1 MNERV
6 KEIQKKIEAYNR
18 AISIVTSVIIVS
30 MIFLVTGV
38 IMLLSSDST
47 RAPGIVLSSIGSAFF
62 LASLIVF
69 VTLMILIKKSTDLC
83 TELNLQEV
91 SKAQV
96 EDMLTEVKE
105 QNAQIRAMIEEF
117 NNWKKSNSNK
127 EE

>member
-6 KEIQKKIEAYNR
+6 KEIQKKIEVYNR
-18 AISIVTSVIIVS
+18 ALSVVTSVIVVS

-38 IMLLSSDST
+38 IMLVSSDST
-47 RAPGIVLSSIGSAFF
+47 RAPGIVVSSIGSAFF

-69 VTLMILIKKSTDLC
+69 FTLMILIKKSTELC

-105 QNAQIRAMIEEF
+105 QNAQIREMIEEF